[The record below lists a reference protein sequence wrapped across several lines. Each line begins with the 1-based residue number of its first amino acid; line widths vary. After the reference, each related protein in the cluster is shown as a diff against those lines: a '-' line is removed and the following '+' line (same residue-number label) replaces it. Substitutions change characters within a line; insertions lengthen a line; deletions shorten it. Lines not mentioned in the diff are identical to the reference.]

1 MQVAYDEIMDQLSFS
16 EFNLIQFRQGLPTL
30 LLDLVHYLTG
40 KTLSG
45 TSTEDDQAEF
55 TTKNKHAL
63 LLPIG
68 EKELCPGPFH
78 DPEIEGIRNS
88 MKPEEYNQFLSL
100 FQRFLNY
107 YPDEKKLAANLQQKF
122 VEEKCYLT
130 EEDIITN
137 FKNVFGY
144 DCTYFAKLIY
154 LLLSGGY
161 DKQKISMTRFVKEF
175 MILKGEDIHYAFN
188 SLAFKL
194 YDVDRDDSLNLMNLL
209 HLQMNIAPTS
219 LVGREIFK

>member
-45 TSTEDDQAEF
+45 TSTEDDQADV

-78 DPEIEGIRNS
+78 DPEIEAIRNS